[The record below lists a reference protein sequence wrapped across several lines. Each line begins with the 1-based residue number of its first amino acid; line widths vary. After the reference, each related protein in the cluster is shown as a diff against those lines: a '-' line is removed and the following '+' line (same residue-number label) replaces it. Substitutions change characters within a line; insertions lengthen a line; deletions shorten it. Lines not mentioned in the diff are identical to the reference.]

1 MTSNNSELG
10 IIICGSG
17 NGAAMTANKH
27 QKVRAAV
34 CWNIETV
41 ELARMHNDANVI
53 SIPSRFI
60 SIEEAIKSVDVFIK
74 TKFEKGRHL
83 NRINKIMCK

>member
-1 MTSNNSELG
+1 
-10 IIICGSG
+10 
-17 NGAAMTANKH
+17 MTANKH
-27 QKVRAAV
+27 QKVRAAL
-34 CWNIETV
+34 CWNIEIV
-41 ELARMHNDANVI
+41 KLARKHNDANVI

-60 SIEEAIKSVDVFIK
+60 SLEEAIKSVEIFIK